1 MITNDPI
8 SLLYESNVIG
18 EASAKD
24 IKLPEVTSKEV
35 STYYKLLSDVEQS
48 QLGTEG
54 YMDKETWAR
63 HRKYMLQ
70 VSKHHNPKLDES
82 LTAYTPG
89 ETLKLLAK
97 PEIKAWFAKAGS
109 FKVPNKYDVISLV
122 PCAKTKPWAGCKR
135 GIYKSYNKIKD
146 EYDNIY
152 FATISEPLGIVPMDM
167 WSDFPQYDN
176 PGLFKDPAQRNSMF
190 KSDWIRLYGRT
201 YKTPF
206 DVDSYKESITILSEV
221 INSFISTNKDIEAIS
236 FVDDKDFKE
245 GRTSVGT
252 HSDMLNQVNVVPAD
266 RRFKKRS
273 APRTEPYGQVKDTL
287 TNLKYIDNDVKLE
300 SFSYL
305 MDRVNIVS

>member
-109 FKVPNKYDVISLV
+109 
-122 PCAKTKPWAGCKR
+122 
-135 GIYKSYNKIKD
+135 YKSYNKIKD